1 MKKFYERYW
10 DGTPAEL
17 ADFKYKWPVLS
28 PFIPK
33 HTCRILDYGCGKGKI
48 LSEIRSM
55 NPHASLYGADI
66 SAIARKAAKI
76 SVPNSTIVAIDS
88 NQSTHLPSHS
98 FDFML
103 SLDVIEHIYDT
114 EKVFIEF
121 NRLLKKGGIL
131 LLSTPY
137 NGLIKNII
145 ISIIG
150 FDIVFDPISPHIR
163 FYTKKSLERLL
174 QKYGFSIVKFGYYG
188 RLPFV
193 WRGMF
198 AIAKKN

>member
-10 DGTPAEL
+10 DGAPAEL
-17 ADFKYKWPVLS
+17 ADFKYKWPILS
-28 PFIPK
+28 PLIPSYA
-33 HTCRILDYGCGKGKI
+33 CRILDYGCGKGKI

-76 SVPNSTIVAIDS
+76 SVPNSPIVSIDE
-88 NQSTHLPSHS
+88 NQCTQLPAGS
-98 FDFML
+98 FDFIL

-114 EKVFIEF
+114 EKVFVEF
-121 NRLLKKGGIL
+121 NRLLKKGGTL

-137 NGLIKNII
+137 NGILKNII

-150 FDIVFDPISPHIR
+150 FDIVFSPISPHIR
-163 FYTKKSLERLL
+163 F
-174 QKYGFSIVKFGYYG
+174 
-188 RLPFV
+188 
-193 WRGMF
+193 
-198 AIAKKN
+198 